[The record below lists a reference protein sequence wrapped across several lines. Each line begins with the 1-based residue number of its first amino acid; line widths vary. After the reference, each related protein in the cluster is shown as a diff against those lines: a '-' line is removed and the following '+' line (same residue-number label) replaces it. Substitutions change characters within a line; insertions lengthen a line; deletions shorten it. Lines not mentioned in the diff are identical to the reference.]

1 MWFASINIL
10 RNQRIFLGAH
20 TAYLLHRKSKVD
32 YKTSTLYSDIPK
44 YLCYAKHVSLRNS
57 KEMKVHQNNLN
68 WYHSMVNHSL
78 KTNPLPLSLY
88 FVSLSLCLFS
98 KILRQIF
105 MRSGLGI
112 NSAVILIL
120 SFPRLPSQ
128 KHTSSVSSSQ
138 KKRKKN
144 EIFILTGPSKQSPGR
159 LPYQFIR
166 HSLDISES
174 LLRLM

>member
-20 TAYLLHRKSKVD
+20 TAYFLHRKSKVD
-32 YKTSTLYSDIPK
+32 YNTSTLYSDIPK
-44 YLCYAKHVSLRNS
+44 YLCYTKHVSLRNS
-57 KEMKVHQNNLN
+57 KEKVSFYGQPFFKNQP
-68 WYHSMVNHSL
+68 S
-78 KTNPLPLSLY
+78 PLSLY

-112 NSAVILIL
+112 ISAVILIL
-120 SFPRLPSQ
+120 SFPRVPSQ

-138 KKRKKN
+138 KKKKKKERKKN

>member
-1 MWFASINIL
+1 MEHTQLISYTE
-10 RNQRIFLGAH
+10 NQKLIITQARYTVIFPN
-20 TAYLLHRKSKVD
+20 T
-32 YKTSTLYSDIPK
+32 
-44 YLCYAKHVSLRNS
+44 CYAKHVSLRNS

-120 SFPRLPSQ
+120 LFPRLPSQ
-128 KHTSSVSSSQ
+128 KHISSVSSSQ
-138 KKRKKN
+138 KKKERKMK
-144 EIFILTGPSKQSPGR
+144 FS
-159 LPYQFIR
+159 Y
-166 HSLDISES
+166 
-174 LLRLM
+174 

>member
-1 MWFASINIL
+1 MLSL
-10 RNQRIFLGAH
+10 RTQHNLVRTNGSEL
-20 TAYLLHRKSKVD
+20 VD
-32 YKTSTLYSDIPK
+32 KLTSTRSRASLCAHCNTPVNDTPTGPVTVPK
-44 YLCYAKHVSLRNS
+44 LTVKDQ
-57 KEMKVHQNNLN
+57 KVGGGPILGN
-68 WYHSMVNHSL
+68 
-78 KTNPLPLSLY
+78 
-88 FVSLSLCLFS
+88 LCLFS

-144 EIFILTGPSKQSPGR
+144 EIFILTGPSK
-159 LPYQFIR
+159 
-166 HSLDISES
+166 
-174 LLRLM
+174 